1 MASIIETNWLFCSF
15 YFLKTSFLNKQL
27 NTYFMGHRI
36 TIMVDDDNFKKLHTI
51 QAKLIKQSVSSVSFS
66 KILNDTIS
74 QCLKKQ

>member
-1 MASIIETNWLFCSF
+1 MLLLWYVKEYVIDTKSPKEDKPNLGIKKEQ
-15 YFLKTSFLNKQL
+15 K
-27 NTYFMGHRI
+27 
-36 TIMVDDDNFKKLHTI
+36 DDDNFKKLHTI